1 MSTQPRLFLNHI
13 LDLFKVHRLDTVFRH
28 SGPAYRR
35 VMANGVAY
43 QIPVPVDYRNA
54 EQMDITDQEGKI
66 Q

>member
-1 MSTQPRLFLNHI
+1 
-13 LDLFKVHRLDTVFRH
+13 
-28 SGPAYRR
+28 
-35 VMANGVAY
+35 MANGVAY